1 MPIRCVIFDID
12 GTMADTLPIC
22 VMAFQKTLK
31 GVSGVNYQPEEITR
45 YFSLA
50 EGGILSKFVNDDE
63 FPDTLAVYYRE
74 LEGLHR
80 ENNPVLPGITDLLEE
95 LSSHNIPMGVV
106 TGKGRISAELTLKA
120 MDLLKYFPY
129 VEHGSDLAADKTIGL
144 RRILSSYN
152 IDPQEAVYIGDM
164 ESDILDAKKVGM
176 FAAGASWASTATLK
190 KEDWG
195 EGVEI
200 FSTVNDF
207 RTWLF
212 KQFE

>member
-31 GVSGVNYQPEEITR
+31 GVNGINYQPEEITR

-63 FPDTLAVYYRE
+63 FPNTLTVYYRE

-95 LSSHNIPMGVV
+95 LSSRNIPMGVV

-129 VEHGSDLAADKTIGL
+129 VEYGSDHAADKSIGL
-144 RRILSSYN
+144 RRILSGYN
-152 IDPQEAVYIGDM
+152 IDPHEAVYIGDM
-164 ESDILDAKKVGM
+164 ESDILDAQKVGM
-176 FAAGASWASTATLK
+176 FAAGAAWASTATLQ
-190 KEDWG
+190 KEDRG

-207 RTWLF
+207 RNWLF
-212 KQFE
+212 EQLE